1 MFKTELMQA
10 VYAHWALD
18 PKQENELFNPE
29 NVVLKQS
36 SFTKFFKNAQKL
48 MIAGDYDADGVMAT
62 SIAVRMA
69 QKLQINYGYYIPNR
83 LKEGYGLSEKTVDL
97 AHTKGYTDLLL
108 VDNGVK
114 SQKALQKALDFGMN
128 VAVVDHHLIE
138 EELLENVVWIHP
150 ELIEDDYFKDM
161 SAGGLMYALAESMD
175 LSDPYLASMAA
186 VATVA
191 DVMPLW
197 GKNREIVKKGIE
209 ALNRYQFPQFHLL
222 VNTRYLK
229 TYTAEVLAFQISPKI
244 NAMGRL
250 SDIANINTAVQY
262 FVSEEPRLIQDF
274 SKQVLLLNEK
284 RKTMSKK
291 QEKIAFALVD
301 DNPVQVIQ
309 HPHFH
314 EGLLG
319 IIANKVSEKT
329 GKPSIL
335 LKPYENIFKGSA
347 RSMSYS
353 LTEIFKH
360 VSPSYFEQMGGHDF
374 AYGMTLK
381 KTAMDD
387 FKNDVNEAVK
397 KIEPIEKHVDSLL
410 VNPHWLTREAVEEL
424 SFFEPFGEGFRIPLF
439 EMVLPENFEV
449 KVINGHGF
457 KLRFDH
463 FEAVYFGS
471 QYDEEAMRSAR
482 HMLCRLDMQSKYGLQ
497 VYVEAIR

>member
-1 MFKTELMQA
+1 
-10 VYAHWALD
+10 
-18 PKQENELFNPE
+18 
-29 NVVLKQS
+29 
-36 SFTKFFKNAQKL
+36 
-48 MIAGDYDADGVMAT
+48 
-62 SIAVRMA
+62 
-69 QKLQINYGYYIPNR
+69 
-83 LKEGYGLSEKTVDL
+83 
-97 AHTKGYTDLLL
+97 
-108 VDNGVK
+108 
-114 SQKALQKALDFGMN
+114 MN

-138 EELLENVVWIHP
+138 DELLENVVWIHP

-314 EGLLG
+314 EG
-319 IIANKVSEKT
+319 
-329 GKPSIL
+329 
-335 LKPYENIFKGSA
+335 F
-347 RSMSYS
+347 
-353 LTEIFKH
+353 
-360 VSPSYFEQMGGHDF
+360 
-374 AYGMTLK
+374 
-381 KTAMDD
+381 
-387 FKNDVNEAVK
+387 
-397 KIEPIEKHVDSLL
+397 
-410 VNPHWLTREAVEEL
+410 
-424 SFFEPFGEGFRIPLF
+424 
-439 EMVLPENFEV
+439 
-449 KVINGHGF
+449 
-457 KLRFDH
+457 
-463 FEAVYFGS
+463 
-471 QYDEEAMRSAR
+471 
-482 HMLCRLDMQSKYGLQ
+482 
-497 VYVEAIR
+497 